1 MTLEELIDNALLD
14 GKLSKDEIEIIVK
27 KAVNEGY
34 DLDEVKIYLNAKLH
48 DRRKAILK
56 KYGMLILGGISIL
69 LLGLGAII
77 QEWDSISLKFTNK
90 VTAISCGCDNVDD
103 CLSKYK
109 FEEARKFASNMKS
122 GKTEELYKII
132 CSESDYWINQNDL
145 IRAINISKE
154 LKNLDVSDWGD
165 NIDETLRDN
174 KYIELTLQ
182 IISKYCQNKQWV
194 EAKNVAFMLPEKL
207 SIDEGKG
214 MVSDYIDRY
223 PRKDA
228 LKIIEEYKKEK

>member
-56 KYGMLILGGISIL
+56 KYRMLILGGISIL

-165 NIDETLRDN
+165 NIEETFRDN

-194 EAKNVAFMLPEKL
+194 
-207 SIDEGKG
+207 S
-214 MVSDYIDRY
+214 
-223 PRKDA
+223 
-228 LKIIEEYKKEK
+228 